1 MEISRIAWRTSKGFA
16 CSTLTIHDINER
28 TNSKINRA
36 VWMDI
41 PVADL
46 DRPSGF
52 VDEFL
57 RAVETMRGEKLM
69 GFGEIE
75 VGHGVPVG

>member
-1 MEISRIAWRTSKGFA
+1 MG
-16 CSTLTIHDINER
+16 D

-41 PVADL
+41 PVANL
-46 DRPSGF
+46 DRPFGF
-52 VDEFL
+52 VDEFQ
-57 RAVETMRGEKLM
+57 RTIETIRGERLM
-69 GFGEIE
+69 GFVGIE

>member
-1 MEISRIAWRTSKGFA
+1 MS
-16 CSTLTIHDINER
+16 D

-41 PVADL
+41 LVADL
-46 DRPSGF
+46 DRPFGF
-52 VDEFL
+52 VDEFP
-57 RAVETMRGEKLM
+57 RAIETMRGEMLM
-69 GFGEIE
+69 GFGGIG

>member
-1 MEISRIAWRTSKGFA
+1 MS
-16 CSTLTIHDINER
+16 D

-41 PVADL
+41 PVANL
-46 DRPSGF
+46 DRPFGF
-52 VDEFL
+52 VDEFP
-57 RAVETMRGEKLM
+57 RTIETMRGEKLM
-69 GFGEIE
+69 SFVGIE

>member
-1 MEISRIAWRTSKGFA
+1 MS
-16 CSTLTIHDINER
+16 D

-41 PVADL
+41 PVANL
-46 DRPSGF
+46 DRPFGF
-52 VDEFL
+52 VDEFP
-57 RAVETMRGEKLM
+57 RTIETMCGEKLM
-69 GFGEIE
+69 GFGGIE